1 MDFTPTPEQAAA
13 RELAAEIFG
22 DLSTP
27 ERLAAGGSG
36 TDAALWKAL
45 CAAGLPGAA
54 EETGLLGLV
63 LMLEE
68 QGRTTAQV
76 PFAAT
81 CVYGLLAIGAHG
93 TAEQRARLLPPLRTG
108 EAVATGAFPARS
120 GGVRAEGTAGGAA
133 KPMAGGTVVDPAAD
147 PTAGSTVGPAADATA
162 DGKAAPTA
170 GVTADGKAAPTADV
184 TADGKAAPTADV
196 TADGTAD
203 AMPNGTGRLTG
214 VVPVVP
220 WLCAATHVLVP
231 DGATRTL
238 WLVRTDAP
246 GVRRDPV
253 ETTAPWSAGRLT
265 LDNAPAERL
274 GPDAAAEGLGPDH
287 STECLV
293 PPASAACL
301 GTHAV
306 AARMVRD
313 TQPEPMA
320 SDAPAERLAPH
331 AQAGRLGPAPEAL
344 RRPARPDVRDAYADV
359 LALARTAFAGLQA
372 GVAAGSLARAVA
384 HTTTREQFGR
394 PLSTNQGVLLRAAD
408 AHMDI
413 EAIRVTAY
421 EAAWR
426 RDAGLDAGPHALTAA
441 WWASEAGTR
450 VVHTGQ
456 HLHGGIGADLDHPV
470 HRHFLWGRQL
480 AGYLGSGAEVLE
492 ELGELLTG
500 ELPPTTD
507 SAEPADRPTPTL
519 RTEAP

>member
-36 TDAALWKAL
+36 PDAELWKAL

-81 CVYGLLAIGAHG
+81 CVYGLLAIGAYG
-93 TAEQRARLLPPLRTG
+93 SEEQRTRLLPTLRSG
-108 EAVATGAFPARS
+108 DAVATGAFPARR
-120 GGVRAEGTAGGAA
+120 GGIRAEE
-133 KPMAGGTVVDPAAD
+133 AAD
-147 PTAGSTVGPAADATA
+147 GA
-162 DGKAAPTA
+162 
-170 GVTADGKAAPTADV
+170 
-184 TADGKAAPTADV
+184 
-196 TADGTAD
+196 
-203 AMPNGTGRLTG
+203 GRLTG

-220 WLCAATHVLVP
+220 WLRAATHVLVP
-231 DGATRTL
+231 DGATQRL
-238 WLVRTDAP
+238 WLVRTDDA
-246 GVRRDPV
+246 GARRDPV

-265 LDNAPAERL
+265 LDGALAERL
-274 GPDAAAEGLGPDH
+274 GRYGSAEHLSHRAAYTDI
-287 STECLV
+287 
-293 PPASAACL
+293 
-301 GTHAV
+301 
-306 AARMVRD
+306 R
-313 TQPEPMA
+313 
-320 SDAPAERLAPH
+320 
-331 AQAGRLGPAPEAL
+331 
-344 RRPARPDVRDAYADV
+344 
-359 LALARTAFAGLQA
+359 ALARTAFAGLQA

-408 AHMDI
+408 AYMDV
-413 EAIRVTAY
+413 EAIRLTAY

-426 RDAGLDAGPHALTAA
+426 RDAGLDAAPHALTAA

-456 HLHGGIGADLDHPV
+456 HLHGGIGADVDHPV

-480 AGYLGSGAEVLE
+480 AAYLGSGAEALE

-500 ELPPTTD
+500 ERPPPATLPPL
-507 SAEPADRPTPTL
+507 SPQLSPQSPQL
-519 RTEAP
+519 PRTEESP

>member
-1 MDFTPTPEQAAA
+1 MT
-13 RELAAEIFG
+13 
-22 DLSTP
+22 
-27 ERLAAGGSG
+27 
-36 TDAALWKAL
+36 
-45 CAAGLPGAA
+45 
-54 EETGLLGLV
+54 
-63 LMLEE
+63 
-68 QGRTTAQV
+68 
-76 PFAAT
+76 
-81 CVYGLLAIGAHG
+81 
-93 TAEQRARLLPPLRTG
+93 
-108 EAVATGAFPARS
+108 
-120 GGVRAEGTAGGAA
+120 
-133 KPMAGGTVVDPAAD
+133 AD
-147 PTAGSTVGPAADATA
+147 PTAGSKANGTANGAANGANGAANGAADATA
-162 DGKAAPTA
+162 
-170 GVTADGKAAPTADV
+170 
-184 TADGKAAPTADV
+184 
-196 TADGTAD
+196 
-203 AMPNGTGRLTG
+203 NGTGRLTG

-231 DGATRTL
+231 DGVTRTL

-246 GVRRDPV
+246 GVRREPV

-274 GPDAAAEGLGPDH
+274 GPDAPAEQLSPDAAAEGLGPDDPA
-287 STECLV
+287 ECLV

-306 AARMVRD
+306 AARMVQD
-313 TQPEPMA
+313 TQAEPRA
-320 SDAPAERLAPH
+320 SDAPAERLAPQ
-331 AQAGRLGPAPEAL
+331 AQAERLARHAPAERLAPHARAEGLAPAPDAL
-344 RRPARPDVRDAYADV
+344 RRPAQPDVRDAYADV
-359 LALARTAFAGLQA
+359 LALARMAFAGLQA

-384 HTTTREQFGR
+384 HTSTREQFGR

-413 EAIRVTAY
+413 EAIRLTAY

-480 AGYLGSGAEVLE
+480 AGYLGSGAEALE

-500 ELPPTTD
+500 EPPAATG
-507 SAEPADRPTPTL
+507 SAEPADHPASANAPTPAPRPTSSP